1 MRNRKILLISE
12 AANPEWVSVPL
23 VGWSL
28 SQAIAEREDVHI
40 VTQIRN
46 RDAFIRA
53 GLVEGVDFT
62 AIDSEAIAAQI
73 HKLSGL
79 LRGGAGKGWTT
90 TTAFAA
96 ISYYYFEHL
105 VWKRFADDLR
115 SGVYQIVHRITPLS
129 PTTPSLIAKRCYKVG
144 VPFILGPLNGGLPWP
159 HGFNHARHKEKEW
172 LSYIRSAYKLL
183 PAYRSTRKYA
193 SAIIVASEA
202 TYSQMQ
208 KHLHSKCVFIPEN
221 AISPEKFH
229 RFVDRPIERPIR
241 LSFLGRLVP
250 YKGCDMLLEAAAP
263 LIRQGKITLDIIG
276 DGPERHHLEKI
287 IQKQGI
293 TNGTNILGWIA
304 HDQVQ
309 NALVKTDV
317 FSFPSVR
324 EFGGGVVLEAM
335 AVGLLPIVLNY
346 GGPGE
351 LVTDTTGYRISIGQ
365 RDQIIEHF
373 HGVLHKLTQNPSII
387 RPMGASARKRV
398 LTHFT
403 WSAKSEQISSVYDW
417 VLGKSSTKPVF
428 EALSAGI
435 LPEN

>member
-1 MRNRKILLISE
+1 MHNRKILLIAE

-53 GLVEGVDFT
+53 GLVEGENFT

-73 HKLSGL
+73 HKLSSL
-79 LRGGAGKGWTT
+79 MRGGDGKGWTT

-96 ISYYYFEHL
+96 VSYYYFEHL
-105 VWKRFADDLR
+105 VWKRFADELL

-129 PTTPSLIAKRCYKVG
+129 PTTPSLIAKRCYKIG

-159 HGFNHARHKEKEW
+159 RGFNHARHKEKEW
-172 LSYIRSAYKLL
+172 LSYIRFAYKLL

-193 SAIIVASEA
+193 SAIIVASKA

-208 KHLHSKCVFIPEN
+208 QCYHGKCIYIPEN
-221 AISPEKFH
+221 GISPTKFDK
-229 RFVDRPIERPIR
+229 FVDRPIERPIR

-250 YKGCDMLLEAAAP
+250 YKGCDMLLEAAAS

-276 DGPERHHLEKI
+276 DGPERHHLEEI
-287 IQKQGI
+287 VQKQGI
-293 TNGTNILGWIA
+293 TDGINILGWIP

-317 FSFPSVR
+317 FAFPSVR

-335 AVGLLPIVLNY
+335 AVGLVPIVLNY

-351 LVTDTTGYRISIGQ
+351 LVTDATGYRVSISR
-365 RDQIIEHF
+365 RDQIVKHF
-373 HGVLHKLTQNPSII
+373 SGILQKLTQDPSII
-387 RPMGASARKRV
+387 RPMGASARNRV

-403 WSAKSEQISSVYDW
+403 WSAKSEQISDVYDW
-417 VLGKSSTKPVF
+417 VLGESSTKPVF

-435 LPEN
+435 IPES